1 MEVGSLRNSQQ
12 AGGGISQLARATAEQ
27 FREVLFWTDPREI
40 VLPVE
45 AMTGGARANSRGV
58 ASDCAATL
66 GENGSDDP

>member
-12 AGGGISQLARATAEQ
+12 AGRGISQLATATAEQ

-40 VLPVE
+40 VLSAE

-58 ASDCAATL
+58 SSDCATTL
-66 GENGSDDP
+66 GENGDDP